1 MYVKFWRPGG
11 KALWQGCKV
20 LRQDRKIAMVITL
33 VAMAQII
40 WSTRRLVKVLLLRC
54 LVEQK
59 IWAIV
64 LSIW

>member
-1 MYVKFWRPGG
+1 M
-11 KALWQGCKV
+11 ALWQGCKV
-20 LRQDRKIAMVITL
+20 LRQGRKIAMVITL

-40 WSTRRLVKVLLLRC
+40 WSTRRLVKVLLLRR